1 MGKLQIRAASASQR
15 LTSCASLFAGALA
28 RTPRPAIVVAR
39 PFCERAILSGRGAD
53 KAVIVR
59 GILPMSTDALS
70 DVLSAVQLS
79 GSVFFDVTAK
89 SPWVAEAPPAARI
102 ADDVM
107 PGAQHVIEY
116 HVVTRGTC
124 WISLVGDTAFEPVKL
139 EEGDIAVIPQ
149 GDPHVVSSAP
159 GMRAEPNWEAHR
171 RPEDANAL
179 PFPIQTGGEG
189 PSDAHLICGFFSC
202 DARPFNPLLES
213 LPRFMRFSR
222 DASQGS
228 HSLLNQFI
236 QFATSETGNKRAGS
250 QSVLNR
256 LSELMFVEVI
266 RMHMDQLASNNTGWL
281 AGLRDPLVGRA
292 LTLLH
297 ARPTHAWTVEEL
309 ASQAAASRSAL
320 ADRFTEMV
328 GCPPIQYLTQ
338 WRMQIAAKRLADPNV
353 KIAAVAHDVGY
364 ESEAA
369 FSRAFKKFVGRSP
382 SQWRTGSV

>member
-1 MGKLQIRAASASQR
+1 
-15 LTSCASLFAGALA
+15 
-28 RTPRPAIVVAR
+28 
-39 PFCERAILSGRGAD
+39 
-53 KAVIVR
+53 
-59 GILPMSTDALS
+59 MSTDALS

-89 SPWVAEAPPAARI
+89 SPWVAEAPPAAQI
-102 ADDVM
+102 ADGVM
-107 PGAQHVIEY
+107 PGAQHLIEY

-124 WISLVGDTAFEPVKL
+124 WISLVGDIVFEPVKL

-159 GMRAEPNWEAHR
+159 GMRAEPNLEAHR
-171 RPEDANAL
+171 RPEDVNAL
-179 PFPIQTGGEG
+179 PFAIQTGGDG
-189 PSDAHLICGFFSC
+189 PSDTHVICGFFSC
-202 DARPFNPLLES
+202 DARPFNPLLDS

-222 DASQGS
+222 EASQGS

-236 QFATSETGNKRAGS
+236 QFATSETSNKRAGS

-266 RMHMDQLASNNTGWL
+266 RLHMDQLANNNTGWL

-297 ARPTHAWTVEEL
+297 SRPAHAWTVEEL
-309 ASQAAASRSAL
+309 ASEAAASRSAL
-320 ADRFTEMV
+320 ADRFVHLV

-338 WRMQIAAKRLADPNV
+338 WRMQIAAKRLTDPSV
-353 KIAAVAHDVGY
+353 KIATIAHEVGY
-364 ESEAA
+364 DSEAA

-382 SQWRTGSV
+382 SQWRAGSN

>member
-1 MGKLQIRAASASQR
+1 
-15 LTSCASLFAGALA
+15 
-28 RTPRPAIVVAR
+28 
-39 PFCERAILSGRGAD
+39 
-53 KAVIVR
+53 
-59 GILPMSTDALS
+59 MSTDALS

-89 SPWVAEAPPAARI
+89 SPWVAEAPRAAQI
-102 ADDVM
+102 ADGVM

-124 WISLVGDTAFEPVKL
+124 WISLVGDGAFEPVKL

-159 GMRAEPNWEAHR
+159 GMRAEPNLEIHR
-171 RPEDANAL
+171 RPEDGNAL
-179 PFPIQTGGEG
+179 PFAIQTGGGDG
-189 PSDAHLICGFFSC
+189 PGETRLICGFFSC
-202 DARPFNPLLES
+202 DARPFNPLLDS

-222 DASQGS
+222 DTSPGS
-228 HSLLNQFI
+228 HSLLDQFI
-236 QFATSETGNKRAGS
+236 RFATAETENKRAGS

-266 RMHMDQLASNNTGWL
+266 RMHMDQLANNNTGWL
-281 AGLRDPLVGRA
+281 AGLRDPLVGRV

-297 ARPTHAWTVEEL
+297 ARPAHDWTLEEL
-309 ASQAAASRSAL
+309 ASEAAASRSAL
-320 ADRFTEMV
+320 ADRFTQIV

-353 KIAAVAHDVGY
+353 KIAAVAHEVGY

-382 SQWRTGSV
+382 SQWRTGSN